1 MLNSSYRIWIW
12 IGHLQ
17 STFIATS
24 KIEFHWSDI
33 CHNNCTTSFL
43 QARMVVRSLFGHLC
57 LLCLKISQWSKPI
70 CDIMISEMSAAAA
83 AASEQNLDSG
93 ANKKSKKQPKGILK
107 NSNPNAT
114 YHKHHHRRKLE
125 ELVAESSER
134 PEIIPTHSHHSGRH
148 KHHHEHH
155 KHRSST
161 RYVNSNEYLC
171 SVGYDATVLESIWN
185 AFEQRVVADGVNLAL
200 KLHKDTWPRRNFHN
214 ERGGKSRCTLHE
226 IIQKDSF
233 ILVGMHD
240 YWSSF

>member
-1 MLNSSYRIWIW
+1 MIVCCKHIRTMYASSYRIWVC

-83 AASEQNLDSG
+83 ASEQSLDSG

-155 KHRSST
+155 KHRSSS
-161 RYVNSNEYLC
+161 RYVNSN
-171 SVGYDATVLESIWN
+171 
-185 AFEQRVVADGVNLAL
+185 
-200 KLHKDTWPRRNFHN
+200 K
-214 ERGGKSRCTLHE
+214 
-226 IIQKDSF
+226 
-233 ILVGMHD
+233 
-240 YWSSF
+240 